1 MITNNFNKELRGI
14 SDALRDLGY
23 TDSTI
28 GLRQRYWKE
37 YCFFH
42 GSLDID
48 EASMDEFLLKNYDIQ
63 SGNINVSKRQ
73 YEVRAALRNLLEYR
87 RYGKIRNYHTPW
99 FKDLP
104 WVESF
109 RAICISSYLTKHL
122 AGTRNLSSNT
132 IKSYRDTFCLLLLF
146 MKEMNKK
153 IDRICLVD
161 IDADLVIR
169 FLDWLEV
176 NRGNSASTR
185 NVRLAAIHAFFRY
198 VQFQNPEMLLHCQ
211 RILAIPM
218 KETEKRFVEYLPE
231 QALRE
236 LLSLPD
242 QTKKY
247 GIRDTALLCLLYDS
261 GARVQEL
268 IDLSLLDIR
277 LETPATIRLYGK
289 GRKVRVVPLMSQTAT
304 ILQKYLNMWHLDAA
318 RKPDDPVFVNH
329 QGKRLTRPGVTYILN
344 KYMAQVSWME
354 GKKGITPHII
364 RHSKAMHLL
373 RADVDLHYIRDFLG
387 HVQIETTE
395 VYARADAEMKRKAL
409 ETANLDLPAE
419 SQTSWQKDQSLLSW
433 LQSL

>member
-1 MITNNFNKELRGI
+1 
-14 SDALRDLGY
+14 
-23 TDSTI
+23 
-28 GLRQRYWKE
+28 
-37 YCFFH
+37 
-42 GSLDID
+42 
-48 EASMDEFLLKNYDIQ
+48 
-63 SGNINVSKRQ
+63 
-73 YEVRAALRNLLEYR
+73 
-87 RYGKIRNYHTPW
+87 
-99 FKDLP
+99 
-104 WVESF
+104 
-109 RAICISSYLTKHL
+109 
-122 AGTRNLSSNT
+122 
-132 IKSYRDTFCLLLLF
+132 
-146 MKEMNKK
+146 
-153 IDRICLVD
+153 
-161 IDADLVIR
+161 
-169 FLDWLEV
+169 
-176 NRGNSASTR
+176 
-185 NVRLAAIHAFFRY
+185 
-198 VQFQNPEMLLHCQ
+198 MLLHCQ

-231 QALRE
+231 QVLKE

-268 IDLSLLDIR
+268 IDLCLLDIR

-419 SQTSWQKDQSLLSW
+419 FQTSWQKDQSLLSW